1 MAFAHHASGLSGSSD
16 GLMHAFVIPMFFLPL
31 STESCH

>member
-16 GLMHAFVIPMFFLPL
+16 GLMDAFMIHMFFLPL
-31 STESCH
+31 FTESCH